1 MHTSITS
8 AAVPMIKPERVF
20 MQHNNGKVSTIRKFS
35 INLAMPGVDPP
46 RDKALQELGMVS

>member
-1 MHTSITS
+1 
-8 AAVPMIKPERVF
+8 MIKPERVF